1 MTNLQAPL
9 SDAHSGRNKTINMA
23 TATLLSRLGTANLD
37 QTNPRRSGA
46 WVAMSLVDIFCLWK
60 YDNQV
65 HTVFAAN
72 LDVCVFVSSSNLSK
86 GRNLREVRKVVGR
99 GATADDGP

>member
-23 TATLLSRLGTANLD
+23 TAALLSRLGTANLD

-65 HTVFAAN
+65 HTVFAAY
-72 LDVCVFVSSSNLSK
+72 LDVCVCRLQTFQKDVTLE
-86 GRNLREVRKVVGR
+86 RFGR